1 MPSKFKATKSA
12 EAVEKVQAEK
22 DPIIVKSQI
31 EIEDWI
37 DLNIETIDDI
47 KQYLKRLT
55 KTARLAQ
62 ATRK

>member
-62 ATRK
+62 AARK